1 MNYKSVDAY
10 STYLI
15 VTIITH
21 YYITNLTTRGNIV
34 GQWAMFVIIVI
45 LGVADYITSMV
56 ITVLIIST
64 IITPRLM

>member
-15 VTIITH
+15 TLITH
-21 YYITNLTTRGNIV
+21 YHITNLTIRGNIV

-45 LGVADYITSMV
+45 LDVADYITSMV

-64 IITPRLM
+64 IITP